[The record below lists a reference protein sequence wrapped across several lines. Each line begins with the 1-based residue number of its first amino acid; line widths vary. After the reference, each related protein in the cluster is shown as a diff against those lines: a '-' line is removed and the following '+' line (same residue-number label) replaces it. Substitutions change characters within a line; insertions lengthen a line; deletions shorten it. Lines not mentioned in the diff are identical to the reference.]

1 MEKLTLNELSANKD
15 WKKAVIVFKQES
27 FDKEYSL
34 ESRSYSVSSSEN
46 YFHSDKFSKSLYG
59 ICLDGTED
67 SVRLD
72 LYIYSMPGDGI
83 GKPWI
88 VDYCYIVE

>member
-88 VDYCYIVE
+88 VD